1 MGLLHHKHH
10 AHHGHHAI
18 DDEAEAARLDAE
30 ALLDEIAT
38 IHKVMQWYQPG
49 EGIRFG
55 ASTRCPECG
64 AGGFVVSSDSTTGN
78 CINYC
83 LECHADW
90 VISLRALDAVAQQEA
105 TRPTM
110 VAPSELPLRGRA
122 QDREPVM
129 LDVEDDL
136 SVEATPDVLE
146 TFLHQKQDEHH
157 GMTSF

>member
-1 MGLLHHKHH
+1 MGLLHHKHR
-10 AHHGHHAI
+10 AHHPI
-18 DDEAEAARLDAE
+18 EDEAAAALRDQE
-30 ALLDEIAT
+30 ELLDEIAT

-64 AGGFVVSSDSTTGN
+64 ASGFVVSSDTTTGN

-90 VISLRALDAVAQQEA
+90 IISLRALDAVAQQA
-105 TRPTM
+105 
-110 VAPSELPLRGRA
+110 AGRA
-122 QDREPVM
+122 PMLTSAGLPVRPQHESDREPAM
-129 LDVEDDL
+129 LEVDEDL
-136 SVEATPDVLE
+136 SVEATPEVLE
-146 TFLHQKQDEHH
+146 TFLRHSSDEHDHH

>member
-1 MGLLHHKHH
+1 MGLLHHKHR
-10 AHHGHHAI
+10 AHQPI
-18 DDEAEAARLDAE
+18 EDEAAAALRDQE
-30 ALLDEIAT
+30 ELLDEIAT

-64 AGGFVVSSDSTTGN
+64 ASGFVVSSDTTTGN

-90 VISLRALDAVAQQEA
+90 VISLRALDAVANQAAAA
-105 TRPTM
+105 TMTTE
-110 VAPSELPLRGRA
+110 SGLPMRSRHEI
-122 QDREPVM
+122 DREPAM
-129 LDVEDDL
+129 LEVDEDL
-136 SVEATPDVLE
+136 AVEATPEVLE
-146 TFLHQKQDEHH
+146 TFLRQSADEHQ